1 MSSSYVRKTRVKT
14 GNTLRMMKNSAT
26 ARIGRMM
33 RNVMEISRLMRN
45 DTIMEKISM
54 TGARIAI
61 RMSI

>member
-1 MSSSYVRKTRVKT
+1 MRNTRVKT
-14 GNTLRMMKNSAT
+14 GNTLRIMKNSAT

-33 RNVMEISRLMRN
+33 RNVMEISWLMRN

-54 TGARIAI
+54 TGERIAM

>member
-1 MSSSYVRKTRVKT
+1 M
-14 GNTLRMMKNSAT
+14 
-26 ARIGRMM
+26 GRMM

-54 TGARIAI
+54 TGERIAM

>member
-1 MSSSYVRKTRVKT
+1 
-14 GNTLRMMKNSAT
+14 MKNSAT

-33 RNVMEISRLMRN
+33 RNVMEISWLMRN

-54 TGARIAI
+54 TGERIAM